1 MNRTPLIFS
10 ARGPRSGGLTREGEL
25 RSALLA
31 LSIYGADRAL
41 IRWISRHY
49 GTAHRLDA
57 GQTRALLA
65 EVDAL
70 TLPPGL
76 EDSSLLAALRGR
88 AS

>member
-1 MNRTPLIFS
+1 MNRAPLIFS
-10 ARGPRSGGLTREGEL
+10 SRGPRSGGLTREGEL

-49 GTAHRLDA
+49 GTAPRLDA
-57 GQTRALLA
+57 EQTRALLA
-65 EVDAL
+65 EVAAV

-76 EDSSLLAALRGR
+76 EHSSVLEALRGR

>member
-41 IRWISRHY
+41 VRWISRHY
-49 GTAHRLDA
+49 GATRSLDA
-57 GQTRALLA
+57 EQRRALCA
-65 EVDAL
+65 ELDSVS
-70 TLPPGL
+70 LPPGL
-76 EDSSLLAALRGR
+76 EDSSLLEALRGR